1 MPDIFEMLN
10 ISIENHSICNE
21 QPSTY
26 IENLGL
32 RSKNPVFQIKTFEIL
47 GFSHN
52 ELEILGI
59 LSEMLGISKTWS
71 FV

>member
-1 MPDIFEMLN
+1 MLN

-26 IENLGL
+26 IEDLGL
-32 RSKNPVFQIKTFEIL
+32 RSENPVFQIKTFEIL

-52 ELEILGI
+52 EFKILGSLNEILN
-59 LSEMLGISKTWS
+59 ISKK
-71 FV
+71 V

>member
-1 MPDIFEMLN
+1 MECDYHIVLKYFLFQMKN
-10 ISIENHSICNE
+10 VVF
-21 QPSTY
+21 
-26 IENLGL
+26 
-32 RSKNPVFQIKTFEIL
+32 RSKILDFDKKDPGILIKFFFFF

>member
-1 MPDIFEMLN
+1 MKNVAF
-10 ISIENHSICNE
+10 
-21 QPSTY
+21 Q
-26 IENLGL
+26 
-32 RSKNPVFQIKTFEIL
+32 SKILDFDKKTPGILIKFFEIL

>member
-1 MPDIFEMLN
+1 MECEYHIVLKYFLFQMKN
-10 ISIENHSICNE
+10 VAF
-21 QPSTY
+21 Q
-26 IENLGL
+26 
-32 RSKNPVFQIKTFEIL
+32 SKILDFDKKTPGILIKFFEIL